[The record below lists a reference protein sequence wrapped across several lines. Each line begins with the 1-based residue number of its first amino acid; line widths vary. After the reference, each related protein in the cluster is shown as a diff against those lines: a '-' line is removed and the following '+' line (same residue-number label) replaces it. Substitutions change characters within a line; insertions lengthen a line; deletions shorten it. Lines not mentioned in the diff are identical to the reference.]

1 MSDHIEHTTFD
12 DLAGREVTW
21 ADPGAP
27 HQLDLRMDS
36 DPTDCIVGCTCGAQ
50 RVRQR
55 MDAPIAEMWLAY
67 NTLDHLPQAH
77 EVVHQCPADGEG
89 VMPCCDRTP
98 FEVDPVSRMT
108 LDPALVTCGRKT

>member
-67 NTLDHLPQAH
+67 NTLDHI
-77 EVVHQCPADGEG
+77 
-89 VMPCCDRTP
+89 DRRGGKSVPYRFIPP
-98 FEVDPVSRMT
+98 FKLLEDFR
-108 LDPALVTCGRKT
+108 